1 MAKPIGWNYFSLFGY
16 SCTDSS
22 FQVSYLLACTVRVHS
37 LLSCWVTGAVLCLH
51 FAHATNAIAMPI
63 TITNPIPTT
72 QSPKLLVASDC
83 SVVVVVVAVVVTSS
97 MHCVSFVGPTQPPV
111 HSAHLWH
118 VPEVVLAYRSGS
130 LQSWTHLPSNSK
142 CTHFFSHWSG
152 RHGRQSE
159 SSGPTH
165 DPAHSRWQVALAKD
179 KQKDVC
185 ISKWMT

>member
-1 MAKPIGWNYFSLFGY
+1 MISAILQTSTNIKWGPASNGKTDRLKLFLPFFGY

-111 HSAHLWH
+111 HSAHL
-118 VPEVVLAYRSGS
+118 
-130 LQSWTHLPSNSK
+130 
-142 CTHFFSHWSG
+142 
-152 RHGRQSE
+152 
-159 SSGPTH
+159 
-165 DPAHSRWQVALAKD
+165 
-179 KQKDVC
+179 
-185 ISKWMT
+185 